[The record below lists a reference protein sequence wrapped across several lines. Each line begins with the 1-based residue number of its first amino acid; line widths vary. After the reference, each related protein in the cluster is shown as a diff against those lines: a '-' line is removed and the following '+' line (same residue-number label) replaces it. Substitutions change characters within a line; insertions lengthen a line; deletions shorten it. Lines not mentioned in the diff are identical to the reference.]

1 MAMSV
6 KTKRAT
12 IYLEPE
18 LHRILK
24 IKAAERSKSV
34 SELVNEAV
42 RETLV
47 GYAADDPQSWL
58 DESFKLMDQA
68 GVNSEGRRWK
78 REELYDV

>member
-1 MAMSV
+1 MTA

-24 IKAAERSKSV
+24 IMAAKSSKSV

-42 RETLV
+42 RETLL
-47 GYAADDPQSWL
+47 GYVKSDPDSWL
-58 DESFKLMDQA
+58 EESFALMDRA
-68 GVNSEGRRWK
+68 GANSEGIKWK

>member
-1 MAMSV
+1 MTA

-12 IYLEPE
+12 IYLEPD

-24 IKAAERSKSV
+24 IKAAESSKSV
-34 SELVNEAV
+34 SELVNEVV

-47 GYAADDPQSWL
+47 GYAANDPESWL
-58 DESFKLMDQA
+58 EESFKLMDQA
-68 GVNSEGRRWK
+68 GVNSEGRQWK